1 MMHRGPQPGGH
12 EMTKSPERVRSS
24 ARDIE
29 EHLRGASDAIV
40 LLLTEL
46 SQLER
51 HKRRIPPGEE
61 RFDDVARAV
70 RVAAHTL
77 AEFTEE
83 QEHWAR
89 VATAERTDLEAI
101 EDSESS
107 DSLMV
112 ILERWRAV
120 ERQLDE
126 HEPGTPEAIRLFA
139 EFERIRGEYMTA
151 FRARLAAQPRFDED
165 A

>member
-1 MMHRGPQPGGH
+1 
-12 EMTKSPERVRSS
+12 MTESPDRPRPS

-40 LLLTEL
+40 LLLTEV

-51 HKRRIPPGEE
+51 HKRGIPPGEE
-61 RFDDVARAV
+61 RFDEVARAV
-70 RVAAHTL
+70 RVAAQAL
-77 AEFTEE
+77 AEFTEQ
-83 QEHWAR
+83 QEHWAA
-89 VATAERTDLEAI
+89 VATADRTDLETI
-101 EDSESS
+101 GDSQSSES
-107 DSLMV
+107 LTA

-139 EFERIRGEYMTA
+139 EFERIRDEYMTA
-151 FRARLAAQPRFDED
+151 FRAREATQLRLDED
-165 A
+165 F

>member
-1 MMHRGPQPGGH
+1 MR
-12 EMTKSPERVRSS
+12 ESPDRARTS

-40 LLLTEL
+40 LLLTEIT
-46 SQLER
+46 QLER
-51 HKRRIPPGEE
+51 HKRGIPPGEA
-61 RFDDVARAV
+61 RFDEVARAV
-70 RVAAHTL
+70 RVAAQML
-77 AEFTEE
+77 AEFTEQ
-83 QEHWAR
+83 QEDWAR
-89 VATAERTDLEAI
+89 VATVDRTDLETI
-101 EDSESS
+101 EESESS
-107 DSLMV
+107 DSLTA

-139 EFERIRGEYMTA
+139 EFERIRDEYMTA
-151 FRARLAAQPRFDED
+151 FRVREATQPIPDEE

>member
-1 MMHRGPQPGGH
+1 MNEAPDKARA
-12 EMTKSPERVRSS
+12 S

-46 SQLER
+46 GQLER
-51 HKRRIPPGEE
+51 HKRGIPPGEE
-61 RFDDVARAV
+61 RFDEVARAV
-70 RVAAHTL
+70 REAAQAL
-77 AEFTEE
+77 ADFAEE
-83 QEHWAR
+83 QEDWGR
-89 VATAERTDLEAI
+89 VATTDRTDLETIA
-101 EDSESS
+101 DSESS
-107 DSLMV
+107 DSLTA

-126 HEPGTPEAIRLFA
+126 HQPGTPEAIRLFA
-139 EFERIRGEYMTA
+139 EFERIRDEYMTA
-151 FRARLAAQPRFDED
+151 FRHRQATQARLDEE

>member
-1 MMHRGPQPGGH
+1 
-12 EMTKSPERVRSS
+12 MTQSPDKTRSS

-29 EHLRGASDAIV
+29 EHLRAASDAIV
-40 LLLTEL
+40 LLLTEVG
-46 SQLER
+46 QLER
-51 HKRRIPPGEE
+51 HKRGIPPGDD
-61 RFDDVARAV
+61 RFDEVARSV
-70 RVAAHTL
+70 RVAAQML
-77 AEFTEE
+77 AEFTQE
-83 QEHWAR
+83 QEDWGR
-89 VATAERTDLEAI
+89 IATADRTDLETI
-101 EDSESS
+101 QDSENS
-107 DSLMV
+107 DSLTA

-151 FRARLAAQPRFDED
+151 FRVREATQRSVADE

>member
-1 MMHRGPQPGGH
+1 
-12 EMTKSPERVRSS
+12 MTQSPEKARAS

-40 LLLTEL
+40 LLLTEV

-51 HKRRIPPGEE
+51 HKRSIPPGED
-61 RFDDVARAV
+61 RFDEVARAV
-70 RVAAHTL
+70 REAAHTL
-77 AEFTEE
+77 AEFTEQ
-83 QEHWAR
+83 QEAWGR
-89 VATAERTDLEAI
+89 VATADRTELEAI

-107 DSLMV
+107 DSLTA